1 MTLQAVMEPALSALG
16 YELVQVVSG
25 RGGLIQVF
33 IDKPGGITVD
43 DCATASNHLSR
54 LFVVEN
60 IPYERLEV
68 SSPGL
73 DRPLLKPAD
82 YARFAGREVT
92 VKLRTPLENRRKL
105 TGKLIG
111 LEGGRLLL
119 EVDGRPLDVD
129 LVAVEI
135 TRLKPEFA

>member
-1 MTLQAVMEPALSALG
+1 MTLQSVLDPALAALG
-16 YELVQVVSG
+16 YELVQVMSG

-33 IDKPGGITVD
+33 IDKPGGVTVD
-43 DCATASNHLSR
+43 DCATASNHLAR
-54 LFVVEN
+54 LFAVEN

-73 DRPLLKPAD
+73 DRPLLKRED
-82 YARFAGREVT
+82 YVRFAGRLVT

-111 LEGGRLLL
+111 MEGGCLQL
-119 EVDGRPLDVD
+119 EVDGKPLS
-129 LVAVEI
+129 LETAAVET
-135 TRLKPEFA
+135 TRLKPEFD